1 MLSNKLFHIQL
12 RKSSWVSSNATHTN
26 LTILSYT
33 KKKQLLPSIIEN
45 RNAKKA
51 MSPGISGVEME
62 ATIIESGTSNATS
75 STELVAPPKKL
86 CDGESRQTIELAMEH
101 HPSHRRRGSEPLFC
115 PAYLTCIPVYSNVLM
130 HLRYGALYY
139 KFKSTSSR
147 ASVAFQSQQSELAV
161 SHDLSGT

>member
-1 MLSNKLFHIQL
+1 MVITSATFRNTQFLLTLCGNFSEIEGSELQVKMEKQEYPVILEKNIGISSYQAPAPFIDHIQQMLSNKLFHIQL

-33 KKKQLLPSIIEN
+33 EKKQLLPSIIEN

-51 MSPGISGVEME
+51 MSPGISGVGME

-86 CDGESRQTIELAMEH
+86 
-101 HPSHRRRGSEPLFC
+101 
-115 PAYLTCIPVYSNVLM
+115 
-130 HLRYGALYY
+130 
-139 KFKSTSSR
+139 
-147 ASVAFQSQQSELAV
+147 
-161 SHDLSGT
+161 